1 MHHEGALSG
10 IHTIFYYYLR
20 GMQDACKVVRDL
32 LVTQLTQRF
41 GPLPSAILRRIED
54 ADPHTL
60 TYWGEQVLSATSLER
75 VFGRVS

>member
-10 IHTIFYYYLR
+10 IHTILYYYLR
-20 GMQDACKVVRDL
+20 GMQDACKVVRAL

-41 GPLPSAILRRIED
+41 GPLPSAIMGRIED
-54 ADPHTL
+54 ATPHTL
-60 TYWGEQVLSATSLER
+60 MYWGERVLSATSLER